1 MKTSDLAVK
10 ITELAKT
17 FPGFVRAGIGLEYE
31 AGFWDNGFCL
41 PEGFLRVVFTDRAS
55 YSAFDA
61 KCREL
66 FPAEPEVLRHTT
78 CPQEKIIAANHAAD
92 VENGMSEADADDS
105 DAFERRVLGMDE
117 DNYQGGRYGA
127 AGYSGC
133 YD

>member
-1 MKTSDLAVK
+1 MEVATPCA
-10 ITELAKT
+10 
-17 FPGFVRAGIGLEYE
+17 GFVRAGVGMEYE
-31 AGFWDNGFCL
+31 SGYWDNTFEVI
-41 PEGFLRVVFTDRAS
+41 EGWLRVVFTNRET
-55 YSAFDA
+55 YKAFDKKLRA
-61 KCREL
+61 LEARRQTTS
-66 FPAEPEVLRHTT
+66 PEER
-78 CPQEKIIAANHAAD
+78 IIAANHLAD